1 MKTRGDLVQ
10 LVVGIALNAE
20 SFTSRS
26 ARKRRAIPDRHEKVP
41 FSPPRDFIRIARQ
54 SSHHKHRS
62 GDPAIPSLD
71 SATCRPSRDNPVNA
85 PAVVISG
92 IRFLL

>member
-1 MKTRGDLVQ
+1 LKTRGDLVQ

-20 SFTSRS
+20 SFTSR
-26 ARKRRAIPDRHEKVP
+26 RAAQDKGHPRSSREG
-41 FSPPRDFIRIARQ
+41 SPPRDFIRIARQ

-71 SATCRPSRDNPVNA
+71 SATCRPSRDNHVNA